1 MLEQRVYDLLAI
13 LEGTTSVEPR
23 KSSIQLSPEVVISEF
38 VKAYYSGDR
47 DTVKQYLSA
56 SYNLDI
62 DVYTDYE
69 PVDPQ
74 INAIKSLDNL
84 VHDMADWGTI
94 RPYIEFRKTPDSDY
108 YLYLSM
114 TLAWENGQW
123 KVSEYGLEG

>member
-1 MLEQRVYDLLAI
+1 M
-13 LEGTTSVEPR
+13 
-23 KSSIQLSPEVVISEF
+23 
-38 VKAYYSGDR
+38 
-47 DTVKQYLSA
+47 KQYLSV

-69 PVDPQ
+69 PADPK

-94 RPYIEFRKTPDSDY
+94 RPYIEFRKTADSDY